1 MDEEQMKNI
10 LIENG
15 QAHII
20 KFYEKLNQEEKDV
33 VRKQVSRINFDMIK
47 ELYQKVNTIKEEKKD
62 EIKPINYIDKKKIS
76 TIDKEKYEKIGE
88 EKIRKGKLAV
98 VTMAGG
104 QGTRLGHSGPKG
116 TFILDTEKQKSLF
129 QILCETLK
137 KANEKYNVIIPW
149 YIMTS
154 RENNKDTIEFFKQ
167 KDFFGYPEDYV
178 FFFKQE
184 ELPMLDKQGKLF
196 FDEQKRIK
204 EAADRTWRS
213 I

>member
-1 MDEEQMKNI
+1 
-10 LIENG
+10 
-15 QAHII
+15 
-20 KFYEKLNQEEKDV
+20 
-33 VRKQVSRINFDMIK
+33 
-47 ELYQKVNTIKEEKKD
+47 
-62 EIKPINYIDKKKIS
+62 
-76 TIDKEKYEKIGE
+76 
-88 EKIRKGKLAV
+88 
-98 VTMAGG
+98 
-104 QGTRLGHSGPKG
+104 
-116 TFILDTEKQKSLF
+116 
-129 QILCETLK
+129 
-137 KANEKYNVIIPW
+137 
-149 YIMTS
+149 MTS

>member
-20 KFYEKLNQEEKDV
+20 KFYEKLNEDEKNI
-33 VRKQVSRINFDMIK
+33 VRNQVSRINFDTMK
-47 ELYQKVNTIKEEKKD
+47 ELYQKVNMAREEKRD
-62 EIKPINYIDKKKIS
+62 EIKPIHYIDKEKIS
-76 TIDKEKYEKIGE
+76 IEDKEKYEKIGE

-104 QGTRLGHSGPKG
+104 QGTRLGHPGPKG
-116 TFILDTEKQKSLF
+116 TFVLDTKKQKSLF

-137 KANEKYNVIIPW
+137 KANEKYNVTIPW

-154 RENNKDTIEFFKQ
+154 RENNEDTIEFFKQ
-167 KDFFGYPEDYV
+167 KSFFGYPEDYV
-178 FFFKQE
+178 FFFRQE

-204 EAADRTWRS
+204 EAADRTWRCV
-213 I
+213 